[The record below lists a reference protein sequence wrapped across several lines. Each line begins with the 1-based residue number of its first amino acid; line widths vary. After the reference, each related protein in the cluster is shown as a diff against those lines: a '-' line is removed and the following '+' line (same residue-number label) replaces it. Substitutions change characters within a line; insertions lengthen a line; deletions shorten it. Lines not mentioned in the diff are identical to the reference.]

1 MILLAGLGN
10 PGTKYAGNR
19 HNIGFMVVD
28 EIAARNGFSPWR
40 KRFRGLVSEG
50 RLGGQKVLLIKPQ
63 TYMNESGR
71 SVGEAMK
78 FFKLAPEDV
87 YVLHDELDLAP
98 GKVRCK
104 QGGGLAGHNG
114 LKSIAAHIGKDFNRV
129 RLGIGHPGDKSKV
142 HSWVLKNFSKS
153 ELGWLDRLIEGVG
166 RHADLLADGDMA
178 SFQNKVHL
186 AVNPEPVAKTAKP
199 AKEKKPETPK
209 KEQAAEEKSGPFAD
223 ALKKLFSKNT
233 NA

>member
-28 EIAARNGFSPWR
+28 EIAARNGFSQWR
-40 KRFRGLVSEG
+40 RRFRGLVSEG

-104 QGGGLAGHNG
+104 QGGGCIELPR
-114 LKSIAAHIGKDFNRV
+114 IGRCPCLSKIKPGM
-129 RLGIGHPGDKSKV
+129 RL
-142 HSWVLKNFSKS
+142 
-153 ELGWLDRLIEGVG
+153 LGG
-166 RHADLLADGDMA
+166 
-178 SFQNKVHL
+178 
-186 AVNPEPVAKTAKP
+186 
-199 AKEKKPETPK
+199 
-209 KEQAAEEKSGPFAD
+209 
-223 ALKKLFSKNT
+223 
-233 NA
+233 